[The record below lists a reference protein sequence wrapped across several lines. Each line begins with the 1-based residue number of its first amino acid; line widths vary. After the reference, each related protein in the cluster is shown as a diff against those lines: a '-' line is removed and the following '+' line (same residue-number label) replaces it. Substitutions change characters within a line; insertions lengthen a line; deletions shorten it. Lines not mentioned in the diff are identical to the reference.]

1 MALNRRNT
9 NPFAAVDA
17 ILYMLIDK
25 TVVEQIHVVMVGDM
39 KHIQLH
45 GKILEAEGKTVI
57 GPVVA
62 GRSLAKLSKL
72 ELQYLYWSLSNGQT
86 PTEDYAQLIQDTLGL
101 INQIEP
107 TKDSL
112 IALQLIVDNKVPQ
125 PQGPKVAAPVVRPK
139 GTTTT
144 GIIWAICDE
153 VLEDLYEGKL
163 PTDWKELRAEVATR
177 CRHEG
182 FAEGTLSVQYSK
194 WKKAKSSVTQ
204 NS

>member
-1 MALNRRNT
+1 MSLHRKNT

-17 ILYMLIDK
+17 TLYMLIDK
-25 TVVEQIHVVMVGDM
+25 TVIEKMHVVMVGDM

-62 GRSLAKLSKL
+62 GRSLAKLDKL
-72 ELQYLYWSLSNGQT
+72 QLQYLYWNLTNGQA
-86 PTEDYAQLIQDTLGL
+86 PTEDYSQLIQDTLAL

-107 TKDSL
+107 TKDNL
-112 IALQLIVDNKVPQ
+112 AALQLVIDNKVPP
-125 PQGPKVAAPVVRPK
+125 PQTPTAPPPIVRPK

-153 VLEDLYEGKL
+153 VLEDLYDGKL
-163 PTDWKELRAEVATR
+163 PDDWKELRAEVAVR

-194 WKKAKSSVTQ
+194 WKKSKSSVTQ
-204 NS
+204 